1 MNSDCEEY
9 KSALLPLPP
18 CGNGGAS
25 QLGCNDCDAPSV
37 VDAVSCDRLGV
48 IGWCLLFAGVPLL
61 LSFVTCGVWLGVIGL
76 GFSLRCRGE
85 VGAGM
90 GTVGRPTPSPVCDGA
105 SLELFCTFACLFFP
119 PMPADTSA
127 RTLSGSPFSLL
138 AAFEPES
145 VTALSSVPS
154 CEVVLTFVLVL

>member
-9 KSALLPLPP
+9 KSALLPPLPP

-25 QLGCNDCDAPSV
+25 QLGCLDCDPPSV
-37 VDAVSCDRLGV
+37 VEAVSCDRLGV
-48 IGWCLLFAGVPLL
+48 IGWCLLFVRAPLL

-90 GTVGRPTPSPVCDGA
+90 GTAGRAAPSPVCDGPWV
-105 SLELFCTFACLFFP
+105 ELCSPLTCLFFP
-119 PMPADTSA
+119 PIPAETSA
-127 RTLSGSPFSLL
+127 KTLSGSPFSFLS
-138 AAFEPES
+138 ES
-145 VTALSSVPS
+145 LSISPFS
-154 CEVVLTFVLVL
+154 FFVLLL